1 MGFDDGEEQER
12 GVSRAGLPAAVL
24 ESKRLPVYMSRSI
37 LHACTLRRLPL
48 TEILGVRIVS
58 RGKLKHQYALG
69 LPSQRVNTNNC
80 F

>member
-1 MGFDDGEEQER
+1 M
-12 GVSRAGLPAAVL
+12 SRAGLPAAVL
-24 ESKRLPVYMSRSI
+24 ESKRLPVYMSPSV
-37 LHACTLRRLPL
+37 LHAWPLPV

>member
-37 LHACTLRRLPL
+37 LHAWPLPV
-48 TEILGVRIVS
+48 TEILGVSIVS
-58 RGKLKHQYALG
+58 HGQLKHQYALG
-69 LPSQRVNTNNC
+69 LPSQRVNTNTC

>member
-12 GVSRAGLPAAVL
+12 GLSRAGLPAAVL
-24 ESKRLPVYMSRSI
+24 ESERLPVYTSRSI
-37 LHACTLRRLPL
+37 PHAWPLPV

-58 RGKLKHQYALG
+58 HGKLKHQYALG
-69 LPSQRVNTNNC
+69 LRSQRVNTNNC